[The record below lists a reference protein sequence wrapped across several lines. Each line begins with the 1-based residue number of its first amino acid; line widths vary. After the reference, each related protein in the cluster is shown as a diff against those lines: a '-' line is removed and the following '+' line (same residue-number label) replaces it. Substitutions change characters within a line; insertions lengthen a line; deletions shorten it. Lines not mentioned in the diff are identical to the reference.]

1 MEDRGRPLTW
11 AGQSVGSGARG
22 RGGGAEVVGF
32 ALYESRRRLKRAASG
47 VGVRPF
53 PQLWYPPSQAEWD
66 LLSEPDFL
74 GSNPG
79 SATFWLCNLGRVIE
93 PLFASVSSPGR

>member
-1 MEDRGRPLTW
+1 M
-11 AGQSVGSGARG
+11 GSGARG
-22 RGGGAEVVGF
+22 RGGGAEGAGF
-32 ALYESRRRLKRAASG
+32 ALSEGGPALERAASG
-47 VGVRPF
+47 VGMGPF
-53 PQLWYPPSQAEWD
+53 PQLWYPHSEAEWY

-79 SATFWLCNLGRVIE
+79 SATFWLYNLGHALE